1 MKKNAPFRSRIS
13 KLIKTFV
20 ENAEDLEIAML
31 IYNLEE
37 YGYKYSMTSES
48 LRNYYKDEVNYDAH
62 EIVANHKIKNKQCN
76 SK

>member
-1 MKKNAPFRSRIS
+1 MKKNASFRSCIS

-37 YGYKYSMTSES
+37 YSYKYSMTSES
-48 LRNYYKDEVNYDAH
+48 LWNYYKDEVNYDAH
-62 EIVANHKIKNKQCN
+62 EIVANHKIENKQCN